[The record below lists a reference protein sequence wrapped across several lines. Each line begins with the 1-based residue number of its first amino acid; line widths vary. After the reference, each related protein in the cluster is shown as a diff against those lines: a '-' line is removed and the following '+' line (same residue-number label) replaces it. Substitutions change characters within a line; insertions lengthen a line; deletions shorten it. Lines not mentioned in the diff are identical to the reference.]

1 MSSKRKKI
9 STFSASDI
17 RQKFNSG
24 RPKRSRSAGKASRS
38 RDNSIHSNPE
48 LDTVSDGHLVSSA
61 ITMTTLAHN
70 SKPTVAATTV
80 NSDKTVT
87 AEDYSGVLQ
96 PNSPAFDNSTI
107 ITKTNTERRRKM
119 RKNDESADINPN
131 IPVGSDCGSLYP
143 NPGYSQ
149 ADINMALSD
158 KLDRIEKENRDKLD
172 KI

>member
-61 ITMTTLAHN
+61 ITMTALAHN

-87 AEDYSGVLQ
+87 AEDYNIINHLKDYVL
-96 PNSPAFDNSTI
+96 
-107 ITKTNTERRRKM
+107 
-119 RKNDESADINPN
+119 ESI
-131 IPVGSDCGSLYP
+131 
-143 NPGYSQ
+143 
-149 ADINMALSD
+149 
-158 KLDRIEKENRDKLD
+158 
-172 KI
+172 

>member
-48 LDTVSDGHLVSSA
+48 LDAVSDGHLVSSA

-80 NSDKTVT
+80 NNDRTVT
-87 AEDYSGVLQ
+87 AEDYKYFLLIKYLL
-96 PNSPAFDNSTI
+96 DY
-107 ITKTNTERRRKM
+107 
-119 RKNDESADINPN
+119 
-131 IPVGSDCGSLYP
+131 SLPLIY
-143 NPGYSQ
+143 
-149 ADINMALSD
+149 L
-158 KLDRIEKENRDKLD
+158 
-172 KI
+172 

>member
-38 RDNSIHSNPE
+38 RDNSIHSNPD

-61 ITMTTLAHN
+61 ITMTALAHN

-80 NSDKTVT
+80 NIDKIVT
-87 AEDYSGVLQ
+87 AEDY
-96 PNSPAFDNSTI
+96 NKI
-107 ITKTNTERRRKM
+107 ICIFLR
-119 RKNDESADINPN
+119 
-131 IPVGSDCGSLYP
+131 
-143 NPGYSQ
+143 
-149 ADINMALSD
+149 
-158 KLDRIEKENRDKLD
+158 
-172 KI
+172 